1 MRPVMIAG
9 LTVSIISCL
18 GMALSAIFLP
28 EVKLKKRIHFTLY
41 CFFPLIGAII
51 LLAFGLVDGRAVLE
65 VLTSDS
71 AVNPLQILVLFFSMV
86 FISLL
91 LDEEGFFAYLAN
103 LALRKAGEKQIGLF
117 TILYLFVSVLTV
129 FTSNDIIVLTFTPFL
144 LGFCKNAHINPLP
157 YLLGEFVAANTFSAL
172 LPVGNPTNI
181 YLTSALGISFFDYL
195 AYMALPALSSGLL
208 AYLTLLLL
216 FHKPLSQKMEKA
228 EVEERR
234 LADKPTVFFAL
245 FCLFFCI
252 VCCALSSFFNLPS
265 YLCCLAG
272 ALSLF
277 LFALIRGAFVRRAA
291 IPFKTIKR
299 LPYSLLPLLLG
310 MFVIV
315 LALRQYG
322 ITKAIGDSLAGPGS
336 IWGYGYSSLLAANL
350 VNNIPMS
357 VLYEEIFADVGAF
370 ALSDVLA
377 VALSSNI
384 AAYLTP
390 LGALAGLMFLRL
402 VHEGDVDLS
411 FAKFSLYGCLVA
423 ILSLTAGL
431 TIIGIQGLIF

>member
-1 MRPVMIAG
+1 MIAG
-9 LTVSIISCL
+9 LTVSIVSCL

-28 EVKLKKRIHFTLY
+28 EVKLSKRIHFTIY

-51 LLAFGLVDGRAVLE
+51 LLSFGLVDGKAVLD

-71 AVNPLQILVLFFSMV
+71 PVNPLQILVLFFSMV

-117 TILYLFVSVLTV
+117 TILFVFVSILTV

-144 LGFCKNAHINPLP
+144 LGFCKNAHINPIP
-157 YLLGEFVAANTFSAL
+157 YLLGEFIAANTFSAL

-195 AYMALPALSSGLL
+195 AYMALPSLASGLI
-208 AYLTLLLL
+208 AYLALLLL
-216 FHKPLSQKMEKA
+216 FHKPLRKKMEKA
-228 EVEERR
+228 DIPEDQ

-252 VCCALSSFFNLPS
+252 VCCALSSFFAIPS

-272 ALSLF
+272 ALALF
-277 LFALIRGAFVRRAA
+277 LFALIRGVFVKRTAV
-291 IPFKTIKR
+291 PFKTIKR
-299 LPYSLLPLLLG
+299 LPFSLLPLLLG

-315 LALRQYG
+315 LALREYG
-322 ITKAIGDSLAGPGS
+322 ITKTIGEFLSGQDS
-336 IWGYGYSSLLAANL
+336 IWGYGYSSLVTANL

-357 VLYEEIFADVGAF
+357 VLYEEIFADVSSY

-377 VALSSNI
+377 VALSSNV

-390 LGALAGLMFLRL
+390 LGALAGLMFLRV
-402 VHEGDVDLS
+402 VHEGKVDLS
-411 FAKFSLYGCLVA
+411 FAKFSAYGCLVA
-423 ILSLTAGL
+423 ILALTAGL
-431 TIIGIQGLIF
+431 GVISLQSLLF